1 MEIEKIK
8 INQKE
13 ESKIIIKLLKNLIYK
28 LLIVKRFGIKRFGIK
43 RFGIKRFSIIII
55 IK

>member
-28 LLIVKRFGIKRFGIK
+28 LLIVKDLVLKDLVLK
-43 RFGIKRFSIIII
+43 DLVLLSL
-55 IK
+55 